1 MAEQKHK
8 VLIVEH
14 DAYIARFLE
23 INLNKFGYETRL
35 LTKTEDA
42 LETANTW
49 RPSVILC
56 ELASQPMDGIEFC
69 WMIREKSEIPLV
81 PFILLTG
88 DRDMETRINGY
99 RSGADAFIRKP
110 LSLRS
115 LLTRIEALLWRI
127 ESIRSHYE
135 KSAKDHPPQE
145 QTVFSGSLQHFPLLE
160 ILQFANMS
168 KKTGTLLLQHGDE
181 QGTVIIDR
189 GEIRYAKAGDVEG
202 EAAAYRM
209 GVWKEGRFS
218 LSPEID
224 PELSNIKKPTMKL
237 ILDCFSVLDMENI
250 VVNYDNEED
259 DKKN

>member
-1 MAEQKHK
+1 MTERKHK
-8 VLIVEH
+8 VLIVEK

-35 LTKTEDA
+35 LAETENA
-42 LETANTW
+42 LETANEW

-56 ELASQPMDGIEFC
+56 ELTSQPMDGIEFC
-69 WMIREKSEIPLV
+69 WMIREKSDIPLV
-81 PFILLTG
+81 PFILLTA

-127 ESIRSHYE
+127 DSMQAYYGRMQKTDEE
-135 KSAKDHPPQE
+135 DQK
-145 QTVFSGSLQHFPLLE
+145 VFTGSLQFFPLLE
-160 ILQFANMS
+160 ILQFTNMS
-168 KKTGTLLLQHGDE
+168 KKTGTLVLE
-181 QGTVIIDR
+181 QGTETGTVIIDK
-189 GEIRYAKAGDVEG
+189 GEILYAKAGEVEG

-209 GVWKEGRFS
+209 GVWKEGRFT
-218 LSPEID
+218 LTPEID
-224 PELSNIKKPTMKL
+224 PALRNIKKPTMKL

-250 VVNYDNEED
+250 VVSYDAGGNAPE
-259 DKKN
+259 N